1 VIQELQDVPADVV
14 DRVGGRAGDAA
25 GQQRSFQRRP
35 IDGARGPVVFRERR
49 QTTDVGFDNVGR
61 HWVSA

>member
-1 VIQELQDVPADVV
+1 VGRGPGNSPGQE
-14 DRVGGRAGDAA
+14 
-25 GQQRSFQRRP
+25 RP
-35 IDGARGPVVFRERR
+35 FEFRPTDHARGPVVFREGR